1 MVIINE
7 VKYMKNWVIG
17 LLVFAIPLGLYAYL
31 EANSQTTV
39 AKEETA
45 KTMAANV
52 NTKPRVIKFY
62 SPMCADCKKVSEEM
76 TGIIEDYKDA
86 VTFEEVNVSEQN
98 SKNKALIKKY
108 KITLVPTLIFETKD
122 GVITKKA
129 EGFIEDDEIES
140 SIVNIK

>member
-1 MVIINE
+1 
-7 VKYMKNWVIG
+7 MKNWVIG
-17 LLVFAIPLGLYAYL
+17 LLIFAIPLGLYAYM
-31 EANSQTTV
+31 EANSQTTI

-45 KTMAANV
+45 AAAPK
-52 NTKPRVIKFY
+52 NTNAKPRVIKFY
-62 SPMCADCKKVSEEM
+62 SPMCSDCKKVNEEM

-86 VTFEEVNVSEQN
+86 VSFEEVNVSEQN
-98 SKNKALIKKY
+98 DKNKALIKKY

-140 SIVNIK
+140 NIVNIK